1 MPFRFLLK
9 TVALGLFTVAAAA
22 SIPAQT
28 PQARILGTI
37 DNARRVTLA
46 GSHPASARPANDA
59 GRLSSATEIKGASIV
74 FSRSDAQEAS
84 LQALLAAQQ
93 DPASPLYHQWLT
105 PGQFAATY
113 GMSDADI
120 DKTRTWL
127 EEQGFT
133 VNGVSRSRNRITF
146 SGTAAQIEA
155 AFNTEL
161 HNYTTADGTHYAPS
175 TDLSIPTALA
185 GVVQGVMNLSSFRPR
200 PHLKI
205 KARPAFTSN
214 QSGSH
219 FLTPLDVATIYDVK
233 PAYSAGY
240 TGTGQSIAIVGQSA
254 VVTTDITNFQT
265 ATGLSTKAPNLVL
278 MPGTGTSTIY
288 TGDEAESD
296 LDLEY
301 SGAIA
306 KGATLYFVY
315 TGNNSN
321 YGVFDALEYAID
333 ERVAPIVSVSYGD
346 CETNLG
352 SSNYASVNAVLA
364 QASAQGQTIISAA
377 GDDGTTDCYQDT
389 TLTAAQQTAASVD
402 FPSDSQYVTGLGG
415 TEFPAA
421 DVASTNSTYWT
432 TASGSDVIGSAIS
445 YIPEQVWNDD
455 TSSAPS
461 AGGGGVSVFTARPS
475 WQAGVTGISSGSYR
489 LTPDISLASSPGYPG
504 YLYCSSDSTYTGITG
519 SCANGFR
526 DANNTYLTSAGGTS
540 FAAPIFA
547 GMLAIINQARNS
559 TGQGNINPTLYS
571 LASNATT
578 YASAFHD
585 IASGTNGCSASYTYC
600 SATAAAG
607 YSATTGYDSASG
619 LGSIDLY
626 KLLTAWPTTTA
637 SALTAST
644 TTVTAATT
652 APVSGATDVITF
664 TVASGL
670 STLSTTPTGTLTVV
684 VDGTTVSSTLALTN
698 GSATYSFSSAT
709 AGTHVITATYS
720 GDATYA
726 PSNGSLAVTVGASA
740 SAPAFTAAAT
750 SVTIK
755 AGASGTST
763 VTVTPVNGYTGT
775 IAWTLSSST
784 AISNACYAI
793 ANTAVTGT
801 SPVTAT
807 LTIGTGS
814 TICATIN
821 TKAGSPV
828 ANVRTL
834 GHAALDPALNPR
846 STPSPLRSPALPAGI
861 ALAGL
866 VAVGTFKRSSRKTYS
881 RKTYSRKT
889 WGLLSLCMLGVL
901 GIGLSGCSNAGSS
914 TSTTT
919 TTTSSNTAT
928 GTYTLTLTGKDT
940 TNTTITAS
948 ATLTLTVQ

>member
-1 MPFRFLLK
+1 MSFRFLLK
-9 TVALGLFTVAAAA
+9 TVALGFLTVVSAG
-22 SIPAQT
+22 SILAQT

-37 DNARRVTLA
+37 NNTSRVTLA

-59 GRLSSATEIKGASIV
+59 GRLSSATEIKGASII

-105 PGQFAATY
+105 PDQFAAAY

-120 DKTRTWL
+120 NKTSIWL
-127 EEQGFT
+127 EGQGFT
-133 VNGVSRSRNRITF
+133 VAGVSRSRNRITF

-155 AFNTEL
+155 AFSTEL
-161 HNYTTADGTHYAPS
+161 HNYTTPDGTHYAPS

-185 GVVQGVMNLSSFRPR
+185 GVVQGVTNLSSFRPK
-200 PHLKI
+200 PHLRI
-205 KARPAFTSN
+205 RPQPAFTSS

-240 TGTGQSIAIVGQSA
+240 TGAGQSIAIVGQSA

-265 ATGLSTKAPNLVL
+265 AAGLSTKAPTLVL

-288 TGDEAESD
+288 TSDESESD

-306 KGATLYFVY
+306 KGATIYFVY
-315 TGNNSN
+315 TGNNTN

-333 ERVAPIVSVSYGD
+333 EKIAPIVSVSYGD
-346 CETNLG
+346 CETDLG
-352 SSNYASVNAVLA
+352 SSNYATVNTILA
-364 QASAQGQTIISAA
+364 QGSAQGQTIVSAA
-377 GDDGTTDCYQDT
+377 GDSGSTDCYQDT
-389 TLTAAQQTAASVD
+389 TLTTAQQTALSVD

-415 TEFPAA
+415 TEFSAA
-421 DVASTNSTYWT
+421 AIASTNSTYWT
-432 TASGSDVIGSAIS
+432 ASSGTDVIGSAIS

-455 TSSAPS
+455 SSSVPS

-489 LTPDISLASSPGYPG
+489 LTPDISLASSPSNPG
-504 YLYCSSDSTYTGITG
+504 YLYCSSDTTYNGITG

-526 DANNTYLTSAGGTS
+526 DANNTYLTVAGGTS
-540 FAAPIFA
+540 FAAPIFS

-585 IASGTNGCSASYTYC
+585 ITSGNNGCSAGATFC
-600 SATAAAG
+600 STAAVSQYA
-607 YSATTGYDSASG
+607 ATTGYDSASG

-626 KLLTAWPTTTA
+626 HLLTAWPATTA

-644 TTVTAATT
+644 TTITAATT
-652 APVSGATDVITF
+652 APAASATDVITF
-664 TVASGL
+664 TVSSGL
-670 STLSTTPTGTLTVV
+670 STLATTPTGTLTIV

-698 GSATYSFSSAT
+698 GIATYSFSSAT

-720 GDATYA
+720 GNAIYA
-726 PSNGSLAVTVGASA
+726 PSTGSLVVTVGASA
-740 SAPAFTAAAT
+740 SAPAFTASAT
-750 SVTIK
+750 NVTIK

-784 AISNACYAI
+784 TISNACYSI
-793 ANTAVTGT
+793 ANTVVTGT

-821 TKAGSPV
+821 IQSGAPG
-828 ANVRTL
+828 ANLRTL
-834 GHAALDPALNPR
+834 GHAALDPR
-846 STPSPLRSPALPAGI
+846 SKPSPFRSPAIPAGI

-866 VAVGTFKRSSRKTYS
+866 VVMGTFKRSSRKS
-881 RKTYSRKT
+881 
-889 WGLLSLCMLGVL
+889 WGLLSLCILGVL
-901 GIGLSGCSNAGSS
+901 GLGLSGCSSSGSS

-919 TTTSSNTAT
+919 ATTSNNTAV